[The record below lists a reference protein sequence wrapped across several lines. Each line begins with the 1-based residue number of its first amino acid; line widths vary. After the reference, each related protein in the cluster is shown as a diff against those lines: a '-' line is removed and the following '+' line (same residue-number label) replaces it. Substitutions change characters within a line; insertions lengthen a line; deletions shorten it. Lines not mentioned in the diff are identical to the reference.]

1 VVWSRPFVEFTMPE
15 LAEAIRADRDE
26 LHREVLER
34 IQAIDDPRLSAD
46 SEFAAGTRA
55 AVFAALDYAVAV
67 LESEERYPPPIPE
80 ALLDQ
85 ARVAARTGIDLATLL
100 RRYMAGF
107 SLLGEVALRDVDIS
121 PADRD
126 RLLPV
131 FSMHLDYLLARVS
144 EDYELAQ
151 RDHLRSPRTK
161 RAEAITMLLAG
172 TSRPFDEIDHVWDA
186 WHVGLVADGSQAR
199 ERLLS
204 LGSGAGGRLLLEQV
218 EGQAWAW
225 VSTRA
230 RLDPGELTAGLPSGE
245 EGVALGVGEPACGL
259 DGWRRSHRQAAAALG
274 IARRGG
280 SGVAFYA
287 EVGTLAAIIRDDL
300 LVSSLRDRF
309 VVPLGSDD
317 RGDQLRQTL
326 RGYLATEC
334 NVSATAAILG
344 VSRRT
349 VKNRISRVEERT
361 GIRLGEYL
369 GELDLAMQIA
379 ELNLA

>member
-1 VVWSRPFVEFTMPE
+1 MPE

-26 LHREVLER
+26 LHRGILAR
-34 IQAIDDPRLSAD
+34 IQAIEDPRLSAD

-55 AVFAALDYAVAV
+55 AVFAALDYAVTV
-67 LESEERYPPPIPE
+67 LESKERYPPPIPE

-85 ARVAARTGIDLATLL
+85 ARLAARTGIDLATLL

-121 PADRD
+121 SADRD

-151 RDHLRSPRTK
+151 RDHLRSPRTR
-161 RAEAITMLLAG
+161 RAEAIAMLLAG
-172 TSRPFDEIDHVWDA
+172 ASRPFDEIDHIWDA
-186 WHVGLVADGSQAR
+186 WHVGLVAAGPQAEKR
-199 ERLLS
+199 FLS

-218 EGQAWAW
+218 EGEAWAW

-230 RLDPGELTAGLPSGE
+230 RLDPGDLIAHLPSGE
-245 EGVALGVGEPACGL
+245 EAVALGVGEPAYGL

-280 SGVAFYA
+280 SGVAFYT

-300 LVSSLRDRF
+300 LVSSLRDRY
-309 VVPLGSDD
+309 VVPLGSDG
-317 RGDQLRQTL
+317 RGEQLRETL

-349 VKNRISRVEERT
+349 VRNRLSRVEERT
-361 GIRLGEYL
+361 GIRIGDHLA
-369 GELDLAMQIA
+369 ELDVAMQLA